1 MSLSG
6 TVPLASPS
14 LAVFAMQFRI
24 VYDNSMPDVLC
35 MSVQLQEFHG
45 EIRITSRWHHI
56 YDMDSYLLISHLTQG
71 LERLLCILLGLL
83 Y

>member
-1 MSLSG
+1 
-6 TVPLASPS
+6 
-14 LAVFAMQFRI
+14 
-24 VYDNSMPDVLC
+24 MPDVLC

-71 LERLLCILLGLL
+71 LERLLCILLCLL